1 MDRRFSTVVV
11 DFEGL
16 CLPVEEFSFLSND
29 MEDRLGFTYLCHS
42 CSENHTSMSC
52 YDPEYTS
59 YHMLAY

>member
-1 MDRRFSTVVV
+1 MDRRFSTVLV

-52 YDPEYTS
+52 
-59 YHMLAY
+59 